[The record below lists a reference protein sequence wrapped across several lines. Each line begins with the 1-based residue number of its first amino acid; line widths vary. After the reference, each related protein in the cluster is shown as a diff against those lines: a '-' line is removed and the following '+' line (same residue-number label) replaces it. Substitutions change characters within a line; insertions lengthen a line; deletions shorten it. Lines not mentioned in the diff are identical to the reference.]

1 MRAALPALPRLLLAL
16 CGLASAVALAQKP
29 AVDPRDGTPPPKT
42 GVEQKIERIHH
53 EDAGSRIDE
62 LRVGG
67 ETKNITVQPKGNA
80 PAYEVAPEGNNR
92 NPAATDSERS
102 GPGGWNLFKF

>member
-1 MRAALPALPRLLLAL
+1 MRADCACEGRAPAGSTILAMRAAFPALPRLLLAL

-29 AVDPRDGTPPPKT
+29 AADCRATAPRRAKT

-67 ETKNITVQPKGNA
+67 ETKTHHR
-80 PAYEVAPEGNNR
+80 PAQGRRPGL
-92 NPAATDSERS
+92 RS
-102 GPGGWNLFKF
+102 GAGGQ

>member
-1 MRAALPALPRLLLAL
+1 MRAVFSALPRLLLTL
-16 CGLASAVALAQKP
+16 CGLAAAAALAQKP
-29 AVDPRDGTPPPKT
+29 AALPRDSAPPPKSGT
-42 GVEQKIERIHH
+42 EQKIERIRH

-67 ETKNITVQPKGNA
+67 ETKNITVQPKGDA

-92 NPAATDSERS
+92 NPAATDRERS
-102 GPGGWNLFKF
+102 GKSGWKIFGF